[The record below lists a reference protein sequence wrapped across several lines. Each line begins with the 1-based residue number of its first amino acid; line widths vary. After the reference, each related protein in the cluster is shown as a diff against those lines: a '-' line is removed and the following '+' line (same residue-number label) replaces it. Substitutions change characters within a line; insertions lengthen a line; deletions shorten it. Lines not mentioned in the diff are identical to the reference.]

1 MSSTTSARP
10 HEEARRDSRPDALR
24 GKPSEPHEGRRVS
37 TLPHAVMVLPSE
49 TGIWVAVAAI
59 SMSFAALISAM
70 IVRQGIAPDWLH
82 FQLPRILYF
91 NTLILIASSLTL
103 ETSRRGFAAD
113 ADFRQQELR
122 NEQTAARALP
132 WLYITMALGLLFVL
146 GQVIAW
152 RDLAARGLFLASS
165 PSSSFFYV
173 LTALHGVHV
182 LGGIVGL
189 AYVFWRL
196 RRSPGPRQTGALGVA
211 SVYWHFMDGLW
222 VFLLVVLTA
231 RT

>member
-1 MSSTTSARP
+1 
-10 HEEARRDSRPDALR
+10 
-24 GKPSEPHEGRRVS
+24 
-37 TLPHAVMVLPSE
+37 MVLPAE

-103 ETSRRGFAAD
+103 ETSRRWFAAD
-113 ADFRQQELR
+113 ADSGQQELR

-132 WLYITMALGLLFVL
+132 WLYITMALGLLFVV

-173 LTALHGVHV
+173 LTALHGVHL

-196 RRSPGPRQTGALGVA
+196 ERSPGPRQTGALGVV

-222 VFLLVVLTA
+222 VFLFVVLTA